1 MIQQLYSS
9 GFPITIWL
17 VGGHFGQNWQKLNEN
32 YKINIFMAKQWG
44 DMGGQVNFSGSG
56 GIPSQ
61 SHPLGETLLILMGDI
76 KIQRDLDYLT
86 LFL

>member
-1 MIQQLYSS
+1 MKIIKSTFL
-9 GFPITIWL
+9 W
-17 VGGHFGQNWQKLNEN
+17 QNSEETW
-32 YKINIFMAKQWG
+32 
-44 DMGGQVNFSGSG
+44 GGQVNFSGSG

-86 LFL
+86 SFL